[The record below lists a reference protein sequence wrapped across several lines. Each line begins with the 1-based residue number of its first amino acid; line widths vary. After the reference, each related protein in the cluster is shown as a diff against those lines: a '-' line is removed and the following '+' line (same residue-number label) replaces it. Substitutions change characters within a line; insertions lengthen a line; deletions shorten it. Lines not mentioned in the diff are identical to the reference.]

1 MLKHGGRLLEAAQSY
16 QIPVSDWLDLSTGIN
31 PNGYPVPKIP
41 DAVWLRLPENL
52 DGLIAAAEQYYQCAS
67 LLPVAG
73 SQAAIQTLPQLR
85 KAAVVGLVTPSYAE
99 HAHAWQRAGH
109 SIISLS
115 VNDIDLYINQLDC
128 LVLVNPNNP
137 SACQFSQA
145 QCLAWLA
152 VLQKK
157 QGWLIVD
164 EAFIDCLPELS
175 LSAYAPLKGLIILR
189 SIGKFFGLAGIRAGF
204 VLAEADILNQLNEL
218 LGPWALSNPTRF
230 VTACALQDKQWQDD
244 TRVQL
249 QYDSERLARLLCAYQ
264 LVPTGSTALFQW
276 VAVVNAAEIHHLLA
290 KQAVFTRLFAQP
302 ASLRF
307 GLPAN
312 ESEWAHLTSALQAL
326 SFKGK

>member
-1 MLKHGGRLLEAAQSY
+1 MLKHGGRLLEAAQNY

-52 DGLIAAAEQYYQCAS
+52 DGLIAAAQQYYQCTS

-73 SQAAIQTLPQLR
+73 SQAAIQALPQLR

-109 SIISLS
+109 SIVSLS

-157 QGWLIVD
+157 KGWLIVD

-249 QYDSERLARLLCAYQ
+249 QHDSERLARLLCAYQ
-264 LVPTGSTALFQW
+264 LVPMGSTALFQW
-276 VAVVNAAEIHHLLA
+276 VAVVNAAEIHYLLA

-312 ESEWAHLTSALQAL
+312 ESEWAHLTSALQTL

>member
-1 MLKHGGRLLEAAQSY
+1 MLEAAQKY

-52 DGLIAAAEQYYQCAS
+52 DGLIAVAQQYYQCAS
-67 LLPVAG
+67 LLAVAG
-73 SQAAIQTLPQLR
+73 SQAAIQALPQLR
-85 KAAVVGLVTPSYAE
+85 KASVVGLVTPSYAE
-99 HAHAWQRAGH
+99 HAHAWQKAGH
-109 SIISLS
+109 IIVSLS
-115 VNDIDLYINQLDC
+115 ANDIDLHIHQLDC

-137 SACQFSQA
+137 SACQFSKE
-145 QCLAWLA
+145 QCFAWLD

-157 QGWLIVD
+157 KGWLIVD
-164 EAFIDCLPELS
+164 EAFIDCMPELS
-175 LSAYAPLKGLIILR
+175 LSRYAPLKGLIVLR

-218 LGPWALSNPTRF
+218 LGPWALSHPTRF
-230 VTACALQDKQWQDD
+230 VTACALQDKPWQDVA
-244 TRVQL
+244 RVQL
-249 QYDSERLARLLCAYQ
+249 QLDSQRLAHLLGDYQ
-264 LVPTGSTALFQW
+264 LIPAGSTPLFQW
-276 VAVVNAAEIHHLLA
+276 VVVENAEEIHYLLA

-312 ESEWAHLTSALQAL
+312 ESEWAHLTSALQAI